1 MPARGVCHGPPKDMS
16 LQDGR
21 DMCYDIYEG
30 CREHGKGAVELRHMG
45 KALTAVLAVLT
56 LLCLLLGAAV
66 VTFKLTG
73 LKFCTVDGHSM
84 DDTLFDGERLILNPS
99 AEPRFGD
106 VVVFDY
112 GGSYLVKRVIGLPGD
127 TVMVAD
133 GVLYVN
139 SVRYSEPYL
148 SEANTQEFRKSTFSV
163 KVGED
168 EYFVMGDNRDNS
180 RDGRSFGCIPGEA
193 LTGVAIWHF

>member
-1 MPARGVCHGPPKDMS
+1 M
-16 LQDGR
+16 
-21 DMCYDIYEG
+21 
-30 CREHGKGAVELRHMG
+30 RHMG

-127 TVMVAD
+127 TVMVAN

-148 SEANTQEFRKSTFSV
+148 SEVNTQEFRKSTFSV